1 MYTCKYVYNINL
13 LVYCNIATSII
24 LCHKIYSAMIFS
36 TYFLIGFIDLFFI
49 FAVNNALMELKGT
62 QNLEKYKKFKTI

>member
-1 MYTCKYVYNINL
+1 MYNYTYKYVYNINL

-36 TYFLIGFIDLFFI
+36 TYFLIGLID
-49 FAVNNALMELKGT
+49 
-62 QNLEKYKKFKTI
+62 